1 MLELRIYIINF
12 FLIIFISGVESQ
24 NSFRVMFYNVENLFD
39 VHDDS
44 LKDDNDFLPDGFMRW
59 SEWKYREKL
68 NNITKV
74 ITAVGGM
81 NSPALVGLC
90 EVENDSVLHDLTRRS
105 ALHAQGYDFIITNSP
120 DKRGIDIA
128 LLYQRHQFKIL
139 EHTEYEI
146 KFSDK
151 RRRPTRN
158 ILHAVGTLENKDTL
172 DVFVAHFPSRVS
184 GKLDTEEARTESAQV
199 LRNKVDSILSARIN
213 PNLIIMGDF
222 NDEPDDKSILNVL
235 KANQIKEDIINNELY
250 NLLYIKNKTPECGT
264 YKYQGVWSVIDH
276 LIVNG
281 RLLNNANST
290 HVKNSN
296 AYIYNES
303 FLLEKDEKYYGMK
316 PFRTNIGPRYNGGF
330 SDHLPI
336 YMDLIIL
343 LHE

>member
-120 DKRGIDIA
+120 DERGIDIA

-151 RRRPTRN
+151 RSPPTRN
-158 ILHAVGTLENKDTL
+158 ILHAVGTLINKDTL
-172 DVFVAHFPSRVS
+172 DVFVSHFPSRVS
-184 GKLDTEEARTESAQV
+184 GKHETEQIRIESAQV
-199 LRNKVDSILSARIN
+199 LRNKVDSILTIRAKS
-213 PNLIIMGDF
+213 NLVIMGDF
-222 NDEPDDKSILNVL
+222 NDEPLDKSLLNTL
-235 KANQIKEDIINNELY
+235 KAKQVKEEIGNNDLY
-250 NLLYIKNKTPECGT
+250 NLFYTKSKTPEFGT
-264 YKYQGVWSVIDH
+264 YKYQGIWSVSDH

-281 RLLNNANST
+281 TLLNSANTT
-290 HVKNSN
+290 HVKNSE
-296 AYIYNES
+296 AYIYNEK